1 MTDGVIIG
9 IDAGTSK
16 IKTSLFTLEG
26 TLLRELSADV
36 TLMYPAHDRA
46 EIDVEIMFA
55 NLFKLLRDL
64 VVGYESQ
71 VKAIG
76 FSVASPTLILFG
88 HGLQAMRP
96 GIVYL
101 DNRSIAQVE
110 RGVEKFGG
118 PDKYFERVGNNPSP
132 STCVAAT
139 LNWLQE
145 HEPEN
150 WAQTYKI
157 GFLNTYLAAQLTGEI
172 AVDPTVASYSGLLD
186 VHKPDGW
193 DEELVELFG
202 INPEILPEVVPSY
215 SKMGELHKSMA
226 DALKLPA
233 GISVA
238 LGGADTAVTSFALGL
253 QKHGDTFQSMGT
265 SEVIT
270 FCLDTPKFS
279 PAFMNRCHVI
289 PGLWLSHGAMSTA
302 GGAIGWLLKS
312 MFTEFKSEMELEEL
326 ANQSPY
332 GSNGVVF
339 LPYLCGERSPIFD
352 PRASGVFFGLNITT
366 NKADTVR
373 SVYEGVAYGMQ
384 QIFNIGR
391 EKWGIKPEFIKC
403 VGGASKSVMAVQLRA
418 DALATEIRTI
428 EADSTASYG
437 AALLGAVA
445 AGIFT
450 LDQVP
455 YLTAYGKVVKPN
467 TEGVAHFSK
476 YQKIYSNIYPNLK
489 ELMQLHYSFTNVETE
504 Q

>member
-16 IKTSLFTLEG
+16 IKTSLFTMQG
-26 TLLRELSADV
+26 TLLRESSADV

-46 EIDVEIMFA
+46 EIDVEVMFA

-64 VVGYESQ
+64 VVGYEKE

-88 HGLQAMRP
+88 HGLQAVRP

-101 DNRSIAQVE
+101 DNRSITQVE
-110 RGVEKFGG
+110 KAVEKFGG

-145 HEPEN
+145 NEPEN

-157 GFLNTYLAAQLTGEI
+157 GFLNTYLAAQLTGKI
-172 AVDPTVASYSGLLD
+172 AVDPTVASYSGLMD
-186 VHKPDGW
+186 VRKPDGW
-193 DEELVELFG
+193 DMELVELFG
-202 INPEILPEVVPSY
+202 INPEVLPEVVPSY
-215 SKMGELHKSMA
+215 SKMGELDKSMA
-226 DALKLPA
+226 DALKLPT

-270 FCLDTPKFS
+270 FCLDNPKFS
-279 PAFMNRCHVI
+279 PAFMNRSHVI

-326 ANQSPY
+326 ATQSPY
-332 GSNGVVF
+332 GSNGIVF

-384 QIFNIGR
+384 QIFNIGSA
-391 EKWGIKPEFIKC
+391 KWGIKPEFIKC
-403 VGGASKSVMAVQLRA
+403 VGGASKSAMAVQLRA

-428 EADSTASYG
+428 ESDCTASYG
-437 AALLGAVA
+437 AALLGAIA

-476 YQKIYSNIYPNLK
+476 YQEIYNKIYPNLK
-489 ELMQLHYSFTNVETE
+489 DLMQLHYSFTNVEAK
-504 Q
+504 